1 MDKGYVKL
9 IDVMGSDL
17 SVVNAARASFNKDS
31 QSLTG
36 KDKGLIDFLV
46 KNKHD
51 SVFRHSAMTFEV
63 YAPMEV
69 KNQLIKHLV
78 GSTHMDDQFGWNEIS
93 RRYVTSEPEYFAPD
107 AWRSAPENR
116 KQGSGP
122 NITDPETLDLIDD
135 LYTDYIEYADNLYY
149 RLMDLGVAPEQAR
162 LVLPGY
168 AIYTR
173 WRWTASLA
181 AVLNFLSLR
190 LKEDAQYEI
199 RQYAKEVESFVQAH
213 FPYTYESW
221 MKWRVNT

>member
-31 QSLTG
+31 QSLTE

-69 KNQLIKHLV
+69 KNQLIKHIV

-168 AIYTR
+168 AVYTR

>member
-31 QSLTG
+31 QSLTE

-168 AIYTR
+168 AVYTR

>member
-31 QSLTG
+31 QSLTE

-168 AIYTR
+168 AVYTR

-199 RQYAKEVESFVQAH
+199 RQYAKEVESFVRAN
-213 FPYTYESW
+213 FGYTYESW

>member
-9 IDVMGSDL
+9 IDVMGNDL

-31 QSLTG
+31 QSLTE

-168 AIYTR
+168 AVYTR